1 MNVHSGFVSGRT
13 GGVFVAENK
22 HENIL
27 RAAQKL
33 FAERG
38 YDGTTVPMIAEEA
51 KVGAGTIYRYFE
63 NKQKLVN
70 ELFRGSVAQFA
81 ATLQAGFPEQE
92 DFREKFRHVF
102 YRLIRYS
109 REQPEA
115 FRFINATVNAYFLDE
130 QSKSDFEGFM
140 DFIERHL
147 DEGKEV
153 GLLRNLPSPA
163 FIAIVYGT
171 VFQLSRMFGDCI
183 LEPDDEL
190 LAGLEESCWD
200 AISAS

>member
-1 MNVHSGFVSGRT
+1 M
-13 GGVFVAENK
+13 AENK

-81 ATLQAGFPEQE
+81 ATLRDGFPEHK
-92 DFREKFRHVF
+92 DFRDKFRHVF
-102 YRLIRYS
+102 YRLVRYS

-147 DEGKEV
+147 DEGKEA
-153 GLLRNLPSPA
+153 GLLRDLPAQA

-171 VFQLSRMFGDCI
+171 IFHLSRMFEDGT
-183 LEPDDEL
+183 LEPADEL
-190 LAGLEESCWD
+190 LAGIEKSCWD
-200 AISAS
+200 AVSAV